1 MPQEYRT
8 DAGGT
13 WDKSDYNRTNI
24 GNIYVKL
31 QYTDTTGTGN
41 SGWVDMK
48 MTEVSRPIF
57 RGYFGNNQ
65 TIDIDLIN
73 TLGSSNAGLRNNNK
87 QYYFQINP
95 TSFRNAFD
103 QAGIE
108 KNNALY
114 GSFIFDLASSPNN
127 AAIRANRRYR
137 WVYYQYYNNESVDAD
152 RNYWN
157 PNVRPQN
164 LGSGTT
170 PSAAYNGPYITS
182 RVVSE
187 NGVSTQVDG
196 ALNAPYWTFSQSIVN
211 NVATD
216 VRDHIQLSSSNGN
229 ASYGGE
235 YYQQYIPYTASENP
249 QFPGGL
255 EPADTSIPAY
265 NIPWTVEVGDEIKF
279 QNSEAQVYTVQAVTP
294 PQDTA
299 DGKLVLT
306 LDREVPASLNKD
318 FFILRRYRYSP
329 NTVILNSLF
338 PYGGLKT
345 DRVEVDDTLTDS
357 ITNFYD
363 GQSDAQ
369 PPLGTPKPGDGAYFT
384 QSMSQT
390 SSIVP
395 RFQYIERALAKADNT
410 PAGILFPEYP
420 TALIELEPDKVITD
434 LRDKKLIT

>member
-31 QYTDTTGTGN
+31 QYTDTPGTTN
-41 SGWVDMK
+41 SGWIDMQ
-48 MTEVSRPIF
+48 MTQVSRPIF

-73 TLGSSNAGLRNNNK
+73 TLGSSNAGLRNNSK

-95 TSFRNAFD
+95 TSFENAFD

-164 LGSGTT
+164 LGSGAT
-170 PSAAYNGPYITS
+170 PYAAYNGPYITS

-187 NGVSTQVDG
+187 NGVSTQIDG
-196 ALNAPYWTFSQSIVN
+196 ALNAPYWTFSQSAGN
-211 NVATD
+211 D

-279 QNSEAQVYTVQAVTP
+279 QNSEAQVYTVQAVKA

-357 ITNFYD
+357 VTTFFDN
-363 GQSDAQ
+363 QTPNAQPTSASDAY
-369 PPLGTPKPGDGAYFT
+369 TS
-384 QSMSQT
+384 SMSQT